1 MTGTLGKTIL
11 AATAALATFAS
22 GAALAQGAPTRQQYV
37 YVLRLAP
44 QFQQES
50 AWTDAENTVVSR
62 HFARLAQAAKS
73 GELILAGR
81 TLEPLTATFG
91 LVIFEAES
99 EAAAQAFMQADPAV
113 EAGLMIATLHPYAVA
128 LQRSQQVAS
137 SGR

>member
-1 MTGTLGKTIL
+1 MRH
-11 AATAALATFAS
+11 S
-22 GAALAQGAPTRQQYV
+22 RPRPALAQEAPSRQQYV

-50 AWTDAENTVVSR
+50 AWTDAENAVISR
-62 HFARLAQAAKS
+62 HFERAGAS
-73 GELILAGR
+73 GESPVELILAGR

-128 LQRSQQVAS
+128 LQRDQQAAS